1 MDFRVPEQYY
11 DATVFWAVVPFAF
24 GVVITGMAPFVRV
37 PIHSRR

>member
-1 MDFRVPEQYY
+1 MNVRVPGQYY

-24 GVVITGMAPFVRV
+24 GVVITGKAPLVRM